1 VTHFYYANTDENG
14 VLCVDQ
20 IDWDTSIPTVD
31 DVAHNLAQH
40 YTDVIYFTV
49 EAP

>member
-1 VTHFYYANTDENG
+1 MTFYYALTDENG
-14 VLCVDQ
+14 VLCVGQ
-20 IDWDTSIPTVD
+20 LDWDNTTPTAD

-49 EAP
+49 ETP